1 MRKKQIAVFMCA
13 ITNPNQRKLFDGMI
27 EAAKEADCNLY
38 DFGNYLSNY
47 ENMKS
52 IQGAYHVLTLPDL
65 SEFDGVILAAN
76 TIHYPPVMESI
87 LNQIKEKNVPAV
99 SIDNEMPGMSTVG
112 ISSYEAEFELVEHFI
127 VEHGCREIYYISGAL
142 QHKEGKKR
150 YQAYCDALEKHGIEY
165 DEDKVH
171 FGIFDLTSGR
181 QAAEKFLE
189 NGSCPKAVISG
200 NDDMALGAIEIF
212 RERGY
217 RIPEDIKIAGFDN
230 SELSVMHDPPLT
242 SVKKNQHEVG
252 YKAVYEV
259 LNLINGAE
267 PSVQRAMCT
276 PVIRKTC
283 GCDKGEFMGY
293 NLIKEKYVNDRIQSQ
308 GIADTMRNM
317 FLEHASMEDP
327 EELID
332 SMKKYLLRIGMESFY
347 LCLCEKD
354 KLFVK
359 PEDNLSGNLDID
371 QINTE
376 YTDEITIPLAY
387 EKGEHKSY
395 GPFPKGK
402 VLPDECKDE
411 SGGNYFIVLPINYE
425 RLCYG
430 YCVVKNHKFPFDNA
444 LFHAW
449 TMAIGISLENIRK
462 RMLLKDTV
470 ITLNGVWAYDMLTRL
485 YNRAGFFH
493 YSKNFVLEMKEKN
506 KDIFLLFMDMDGL
519 KAAND
524 TLGHE
529 IGDWMIRE
537 MAEVIKQNLLEG
549 QMAMRYGGDEFVIL
563 GCADDKEALEKLPER
578 LRATMDSRTQINS
591 NLFELKA
598 SMGIITYAARDI
610 KSLDVLIEEADKNM
624 YIEKRERKA
633 RMKAE
638 AEAAAA
644 KEAKN

>member
-1 MRKKQIAVFMCA
+1 MKKKQIAVFMCA

-38 DFGNYLSNY
+38 DFGNYLSND

-52 IQGAYHVLTLPDL
+52 IQGAYHILTLPDL

-76 TIHYPPVMESI
+76 TIHYPPVMEHI
-87 LNQIKEKNVPAV
+87 LKQIKEKNIPAV
-99 SIDNEMPGMSTVG
+99 SIDNEIPGMSTVG
-112 ISSYEAEFELVEHFI
+112 ISSYEAEFEIVEHFI
-127 VEHGCREIYYISGAL
+127 VEHGCRDIYYISGAL

-150 YQAYCDALEKHGIEY
+150 YQAYCDALAKHGIEY

-171 FGIFDLTSGR
+171 FGIFDFTSGR

-189 NGSCPKAVISG
+189 NGNCPKAVISG

-217 RIPEDIKIAGFDN
+217 QIPQDIKIAGFDN
-230 SELSVMHDPPLT
+230 SELGVMHDPPLT
-242 SVKKNQHEVG
+242 SVNKNQHEVG
-252 YKAVYEV
+252 YRSVMEV
-259 LNLINGAE
+259 LRLIDGGE
-267 PSVQRAMCT
+267 TSVQRALCF
-276 PVIRKTC
+276 PLIRKTC
-283 GCDKGEFMGY
+283 GCNRGEFLGVDV
-293 NLIKEKYVNDRIQSQ
+293 IKEKYVNDRIQTS

-317 FLEHASMEDP
+317 FLEHADMEHPD
-327 EELID
+327 ELIE

-347 LCLCEKD
+347 LCLCEMD

-359 PEDNLSGNLDID
+359 QEDNLSGNLDID
-371 QINTE
+371 QINTD
-376 YTDEITIPLAY
+376 YTESIVIPLAY
-387 EKGEHKSY
+387 ENGKHNSY
-395 GPFPKGK
+395 PSFPKGK
-402 VLPDECKDE
+402 VLPDECKEE

-430 YCVVKNHKFPFDNA
+430 YCVVKNHKFPFDSA

-493 YSKNFVLEMKEKN
+493 YCKNFMLEMKEKD
-506 KDIFLLFMDMDGL
+506 KEIFLLFMDMDGL

-537 MAEVIKQNLLEG
+537 MAEVIKLNLKEC

-563 GCADDKEALEKLPER
+563 GCAEDKEEMEKLPER
-578 LRATMDSRTQINS
+578 LRETMKNRAKING
-591 NLFELKA
+591 NLFVLNA
-598 SMGIITYAARDI
+598 SMGIITYKAREVS
-610 KSLDVLIEEADKNM
+610 SLDALIEEADRKM
-624 YIEKRERKA
+624 YAEKRERKA
-633 RMKAE
+633 RIKEEEARKAGRL
-638 AEAAAA
+638 
-644 KEAKN
+644 